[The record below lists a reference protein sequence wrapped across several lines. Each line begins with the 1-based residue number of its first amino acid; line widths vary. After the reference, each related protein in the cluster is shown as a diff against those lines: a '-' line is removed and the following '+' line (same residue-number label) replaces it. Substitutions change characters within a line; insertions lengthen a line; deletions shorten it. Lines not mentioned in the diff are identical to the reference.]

1 MLLEHWASS
10 RENWCWTGVLS
21 PLLHPGSKECGRGL
35 EDHFLIGWGP
45 YTGLVKSKIN
55 NLSLCGVGEETGYT
69 IQKDMK
75 SINSYKTREGRT
87 KRSVFSVPAFQ
98 DSPWFYLLFWP
109 WVTTFSNESVIG
121 IRWAKYWRFSL
132 HISAFNDYS
141 GMSSLII
148 YVLNFCCSRDSQ
160 ESSRTLQFKSIKSL
174 VLSFLYEPSLTSIHD
189 YWKNHSFDEM
199 DICQQSNIS
208 AF

>member
-21 PLLHPGSKECGRGL
+21 PLLHPGYKECGRGL

-45 YTGLVKSKIN
+45 YTGLGKSKVN

-98 DSPWFYLLFWP
+98 DSLF
-109 WVTTFSNESVIG
+109 FFFFFIFFFDLG
-121 IRWAKYWRFSL
+121 SL
-132 HISAFNDYS
+132 HFPMNQLLASGGQSIGDSAYTS
-141 GMSSLII
+141 
-148 YVLNFCCSRDSQ
+148 
-160 ESSRTLQFKSIKSL
+160 
-174 VLSFLYEPSLTSIHD
+174 VLSMIIQEWAPL
-189 YWKNHSFDEM
+189 
-199 DICQQSNIS
+199 
-208 AF
+208 

>member
-21 PLLHPGSKECGRGL
+21 PLLHPGYKECGRGL

-45 YTGLVKSKIN
+45 YTGLGKSKVN

-98 DSPWFYLLFWP
+98 DSLFFFLFFLSSFLTLGHYIFQWISYWHQVGKVLEIQLTHQSFQWLFRNELPYNLCFKFLLFKGLSR
-109 WVTTFSNESVIG
+109 VFLDTTVQ
-121 IRWAKYWRFSL
+121 K
-132 HISAFNDYS
+132 H
-141 GMSSLII
+141 
-148 YVLNFCCSRDSQ
+148 
-160 ESSRTLQFKSIKSL
+160 
-174 VLSFLYEPSLTSIHD
+174 
-189 YWKNHSFDEM
+189 
-199 DICQQSNIS
+199 
-208 AF
+208 